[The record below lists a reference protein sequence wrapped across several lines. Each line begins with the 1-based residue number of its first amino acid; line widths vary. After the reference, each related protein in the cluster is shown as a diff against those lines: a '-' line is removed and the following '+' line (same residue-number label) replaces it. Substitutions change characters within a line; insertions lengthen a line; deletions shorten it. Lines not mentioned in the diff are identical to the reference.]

1 MRPKRIVIVG
11 AGGMAREIA
20 SALRWINRGS
30 EQFKFLGYAVS
41 DVSRLGQRDSRG
53 QVLGDFAWLSANRDS
68 FDALAIGVGSPHFRL
83 KLAAELRQLLPGMEW
98 PAILH
103 PTAII
108 DLDSAHIGE
117 GCFIGAGVTAT
128 VNITLEPF
136 ALCNFGCTIGHE
148 TRIGSGSVVHPG
160 ANISGGVVI
169 GPGALIGTGAQ
180 VLQYLHV
187 GAGAIVGAGAVVTR
201 DVPAGT
207 TVVGIPAR
215 PERIRPEVQQLT
227 TRSDTKTSYARAE

>member
-1 MRPKRIVIVG
+1 MRPKRIVVVG

-20 SALRWINRGS
+20 SALHWINRGS
-30 EQFKFLGYAVS
+30 RRFEFLGYAVS
-41 DVSRLGQRDSRG
+41 DVSHLGQKDSRD
-53 QVLGDFAWLSANRDS
+53 QVLGDFGWLSANRDS
-68 FDALAIGVGSPHFRL
+68 LDALAIGVGSPHLRL

-98 PAILH
+98 PAIVH

-108 DLDSAHIGE
+108 DFDSARIGE
-117 GCFIGAGVTAT
+117 GCFIGAGVIAT

-136 ALCNFGCTIGHE
+136 ALCNFSCTIGHE
-148 TRIGSGSVVHPG
+148 AKIGAGSVVNPG

-169 GPGALIGTGAQ
+169 GTGVLIGTGSQ

-187 GAGAIVGAGAVVTR
+187 GADAIVAAGAVVTR
-201 DVPAGT
+201 DVSEGT

-215 PERIRPEVQQLT
+215 PERTDGNRLSVQ
-227 TRSDTKTSYARAE
+227 

>member
-20 SALRWINRGS
+20 SALHWINRTDR
-30 EQFKFLGYAVS
+30 QFEFLGYVVS
-41 DVSRLGQRDSRG
+41 DLSRLGQRDSRD
-53 QVLGDFAWLSANRDS
+53 QVLGDFGWLTANRGS
-68 FDALAIGVGSPHFRL
+68 LDALAMGVGNPHLRL
-83 KLAAELRQLLPGMEW
+83 KLAAELRNLLPELER
-98 PAILH
+98 PAIIH

-108 DLDSAHIGE
+108 DLDSAQIAE

-169 GPGALIGTGAQ
+169 GTGALIGTGAQ

-187 GAGAIVGAGAVVTR
+187 GAGAIVGAGAVVTN
-201 DVPAGT
+201 DVSANT

-215 PERIRPEVQQLT
+215 PASAARTRPE
-227 TRSDTKTSYARAE
+227 ARQSL

>member
-11 AGGMAREIA
+11 AGGMAREIT
-20 SALRWINRGS
+20 SALHWINRGS
-30 EQFKFLGYAVS
+30 PQFEFLGYAVS
-41 DVSRLGQRDSRG
+41 DISRLGQRDSRD
-53 QVLGDFAWLSANRDS
+53 QVLGDFGWLCANRDS
-68 FDALAIGVGSPHFRL
+68 LDAMAIGVGSPHLRL
-83 KLAAELRQLLPGMEW
+83 SLAAELRQLLPGMQW
-98 PAILH
+98 PTILH

-108 DLDSAHIGE
+108 DLDSARIGE
-117 GCFIGAGVTAT
+117 GCFIGAGVIAT

-136 ALCNFGCTIGHE
+136 AVCNFGCTVGHE
-148 TRIGSGSVVHPG
+148 TRIGSGSVVNPG

-169 GPGALIGTGAQ
+169 GSGVLIGTGAQ

-187 GAGAIVGAGAVVTR
+187 GAGAIVAAGAVATR

-215 PERIRPEVQQLT
+215 PERIQSDVQQLN
-227 TRSDTKTSYARAE
+227 YQV

>member
-1 MRPKRIVIVG
+1 MRPKRIVIAG

-20 SALRWINRGS
+20 SALHWINRGS
-30 EQFKFLGYAVS
+30 RQFELLGYAVT
-41 DVSRLGQRDSRG
+41 DVSRLGQGDSRD

-68 FDALAIGVGSPHFRL
+68 FDALAIGVGNPHLRL
-83 KLAAELRQLLPGMEW
+83 KLAGELRQLLPRMEW

-108 DLDSAHIGE
+108 DLESAQIGE

-128 VNITLEPF
+128 VNITFEPF

-148 TRIGSGSVVHPG
+148 TRIGSGSVVNPG

-169 GPGALIGTGAQ
+169 GTGALIGTGAQ
-180 VLQYLHV
+180 VLQYLNV
-187 GAGAIVGAGAVVTR
+187 GAGAIVAAGAVVTR
-201 DVPAGT
+201 DVSAST

-215 PERIRPEVQQLT
+215 PEPIQSDVQQLN
-227 TRSDTKTSYARAE
+227 YQV